1 MEQVHLNEL
10 DILTALYYHSKNFH
24 AYVLRLKPEFFAEEY
39 QAYYDVFQQYYK
51 SYGQSPHK
59 TVFEAELTS
68 EESKPT
74 LQLLDRII
82 ANYERIKDLSHEYI
96 SDKIQYFAKGC
107 YLKQFLL
114 DSYDLY
120 EQGQYDKIIR
130 KISSLTESVIDND
143 VGKEYHDKE
152 FIDYRYS
159 DSNYNSYIK
168 TGFTQFDETFGGWY
182 NKALHVIAGPS
193 NSGKTMWLVNMVSN
207 LLLNE
212 VQTGLK
218 VLYITLEIDEAQIG
232 RRLDASL
239 LDVPMTELHQYKDVN
254 LQEMIYESK
263 ATRGNRLIIK
273 EMQAY
278 KTTPSDID
286 ALIRNLDVTS
296 NGELKPDVV
305 IVDYLGLLSP
315 TNMNSRMGLYE
326 KGLAIS
332 VELRALAQMYEIPFL
347 VAAQTN
353 RQSFA
358 DRVDQDKISDS
369 IGIAQTCD
377 LLMTVNRNEDMDK
390 DDQVVIFLAKSRFCK
405 NGQTFTFHV
414 NYDNM
419 RVEDMMGGVSTA
431 NSDNTTEKSE

>member
-1 MEQVHLNEL
+1 
-10 DILTALYYHSKNFH
+10 
-24 AYVLRLKPEFFAEEY
+24 
-39 QAYYDVFQQYYK
+39 
-51 SYGQSPHK
+51 
-59 TVFEAELTS
+59 
-68 EESKPT
+68 
-74 LQLLDRII
+74 
-82 ANYERIKDLSHEYI
+82 
-96 SDKIQYFAKGC
+96 
-107 YLKQFLL
+107 
-114 DSYDLY
+114 
-120 EQGQYDKIIR
+120 
-130 KISSLTESVIDND
+130 
-143 VGKEYHDKE
+143 
-152 FIDYRYS
+152 
-159 DSNYNSYIK
+159 
-168 TGFTQFDETFGGWY
+168 
-182 NKALHVIAGPS
+182 
-193 NSGKTMWLVNMVSN
+193 
-207 LLLNE
+207 
-212 VQTGLK
+212 
-218 VLYITLEIDEAQIG
+218 
-232 RRLDASL
+232 
-239 LDVPMTELHQYKDVN
+239 
-254 LQEMIYESK
+254 
-263 ATRGNRLIIK
+263 
-273 EMQAY
+273 MQAY

-326 KGLAIS
+326 KGMAIS